1 MRKGLVGRRGAS
13 RRRRAVHSPPRARSS
28 RANFRGLGA
37 SPQRCTPRGNRSAL
51 VELCERRDGDSRVTT
66 GLRHLCV
73 HYDARRLFAVGRL
86 VQIDRAEPVRVSHH
100 RYPRAL
106 LDRAHERIA
115 PPRDDQVDV
124 PVLRE
129 QRRDLR
135 ARLNDLYERPRER
148 RARQRSLDGARQ
160 LRSSTRGLLAAF
172 EDSRI
177 T

>member
-1 MRKGLVGRRGAS
+1 M
-13 RRRRAVHSPPRARSS
+13 
-28 RANFRGLGA
+28 
-37 SPQRCTPRGNRSAL
+37 
-51 VELCERRDGDSRVTT
+51 
-66 GLRHLCV
+66 
-73 HYDARRLFAVGRL
+73 
-86 VQIDRAEPVRVSHH
+86 SHH

-135 ARLNDLYERPRER
+135 ARLNGLYERPGER
-148 RARQRSLDGARQ
+148 RARQRGLDGARQ